1 VFFKREWKISGRRS
15 VMCTTFPHQR
25 ASPRRQEVSDE
36 ERKVHAKEND
46 EDTGAEDVEA
56 HVRSGRH
63 ANDEGDDD
71 GGDDVEAH
79 VRSGR

>member
-1 VFFKREWKISGRRS
+1 
-15 VMCTTFPHQR
+15 M
-25 ASPRRQEVSDE
+25 SDE
-36 ERKVHAKEND
+36 ERKMHAKEND
-46 EDTGAEDVEA
+46 EDTGAEDVDA
-56 HVRSGRH
+56 HVKSVR

>member
-1 VFFKREWKISGRRS
+1 
-15 VMCTTFPHQR
+15 M
-25 ASPRRQEVSDE
+25 SDE

-56 HVRSGRH
+56 HVRSTRS

-71 GGDDVEAH
+71 GSDDVEAH
-79 VRSGR
+79 VRSHR